1 MEGASLKAA
10 LWTLGRW
17 ALLLA
22 LIVAGALKAAKPAA
36 FISDLENYRL
46 LTSLQSFGLGL
57 YLPWFE
63 IVTGVALALPRWRLA
78 AWFAAAGLGLGFS
91 IFVLSAWARG
101 LDVSCGCFG
110 GASTP
115 VGPLAAV
122 RAVGIFAFALASLI
136 REYRKT
142 MPPEGQV

>member
-10 LWTLGRW
+10 CWTLGRW

-46 LTSLQSFGLGL
+46 LTSLQAFGLGL

-78 AWFAAAGLGLGFS
+78 AWLAAAGLGLGFS
-91 IFVLSAWARG
+91 VFVGSAWLRG

-115 VGPLAAV
+115 VGLFGFARTV
-122 RAVGIFAFALASLI
+122 IIFLFATAGLI
-136 REYRKT
+136 RECRISTDRVRK
-142 MPPEGQV
+142 